1 MATLRHGARPGLRE
15 VWTLW
20 TVYALVAAEVFA
32 TYARLPV
39 HELYHVSGNGRAGGA
54 GRAVVFLNFPVAL
67 AAIALVT
74 VVAAQARSRTVNSLA
89 LLAVALCA
97 AVFWPGMVDQA
108 DLDVKW
114 PNAIAAAGVLLAV
127 ALTVAATR
135 REGLGPRVRVRGDRL
150 RIVAAVVLVLVALPW
165 LAADLGFLIGRWPV
179 FGSIFYSD
187 EWYAAFGH
195 ARLHRAVHAGHHH
208 GMDGTLLALTAILLS
223 RTLGR
228 IRPMLRGLLAAYLAV
243 LLVYGLANVANDFWL
258 EQLVKRGVTGWEVPS
273 VLVPALS
280 LPWLVLL
287 ALAVIAYVLVF
298 RKVALGQPIGYR
310 PLAWPAVVQ
319 FPVAALLVIGLL
331 HGAHRHTT
339 PFGTVN
345 GIAFTLAPK
354 GRSHVFVTRG
364 GKIVQLTDGDDT
376 ELAPAWSPTG
386 RRIAFQSNRDG
397 NWEIYV
403 MSAGGTDVRRLTH
416 DDAQDGEPSWS
427 PDGKRI
433 AFVRD
438 GHLYEL
444 QANGQGAHSLENDGE
459 WPSWSPDGKAL
470 ASDVEF
476 GDHSFGL
483 AVNEPGGGLGEFGTP
498 DHRRPVWSPKGDVLA
513 YQCGSRDHWHICT
526 LNPKT
531 GSMHVLTGQDSD
543 AFAPAWSPDGRRIAF
558 ISDRDGNDQ
567 LYVMRADGT
576 EIVRLTSGQSDKDTP
591 TWASG

>member
-74 VVAAQARSRTVNSLA
+74 VVAAQARSRRVNALA

-114 PNAIAAAGVLLAV
+114 WNAIAAAGVLLAV
-127 ALTVAATR
+127 ALTIAATR
-135 REGLGPRVRVRGDRL
+135 REGLGPRVRVRGDRV

-165 LAADLGFLIGRWPV
+165 LAADLGFLIGRWAV

-187 EWYAAFGH
+187 EWYAGFGH

-208 GMDGTLLALTAILLS
+208 GMDGTLLALSAILLS
-223 RTLGR
+223 RALGR
-228 IRPMLRGLLAAYLAV
+228 IGPMLRGLLGAYLAV
-243 LLVYGLANVANDFWL
+243 LLAYGLANVANDFWL
-258 EQLVKRGVTGWEVPS
+258 EQVVKRGVTGWELPS
-273 VLVPALS
+273 MLVPALS

-287 ALAVIAYVLVF
+287 ALAVIAYALLF

-310 PLAWPAVVQ
+310 PLAWPAAVQ

-339 PFGTVN
+339 LLGTAN

-354 GRSHVFVTRG
+354 GKSHVFVAPEL
-364 GKIVQLTDGDDT
+364 VQLTHGDHT
-376 ELAPAWSPTG
+376 ELAPDWS
-386 RRIAFQSNRDG
+386 RDNRLVFQSNRDG
-397 NWEIYV
+397 NWELYSMNIDGARLRRLTDNDAADGEPRWSPRGRRIAFIRDGELYV
-403 MSAGGTDVRRLTH
+403 MSASGRSVHKIAG
-416 DDAQDGEPSWS
+416 DADWPTWS
-427 PDGKRI
+427 PDGKSLAYEVEFAGHHGIAVSSPGESLQPYGAPDDRYPAWSPRSDLI
-433 AFVRD
+433 AFECRI
-438 GHLYEL
+438 
-444 QANGQGAHSLENDGE
+444 GE
-459 WPSWSPDGKAL
+459 
-470 ASDVEF
+470 
-476 GDHSFGL
+476 
-483 AVNEPGGGLGEFGTP
+483 
-498 DHRRPVWSPKGDVLA
+498 
-513 YQCGSRDHWHICT
+513 HWHICL
-526 LNPKT
+526 LNPRS
-531 GSMHVLTGQDSD
+531 GSQRTLTHGHTNE
-543 AFAPAWSPDGRRIAF
+543 FAPAWSPDGRRIAF

-591 TWASG
+591 TWAPG